1 MHLQLKLKSK
11 SWHIYLNLWLE
22 DGRGMLEG
30 FTAAYKFQISNIK
43 FQNQGMTNKFKIIND
58 PVHGFIQIPHEIIF
72 DVIEHRY
79 FQRLR
84 RISQTGLLNLIFPGA
99 THTRFHH
106 ALGAMHLMFTALE
119 TLKLKGVKISREEEK
134 SAMLAILLHDIG
146 HGPFSHALEN
156 MLMDDWHHEKLSL
169 LLMNKMNGE
178 FGGELSMAMEM
189 FQGKYHRKFFNQLI
203 SSQLDVDRL
212 DYLKRDSFYSGV
224 SEGNINTQRII
235 SMMNVSHEELVI
247 DAKGIYSIEN
257 FLTARMFMYWQVYYH
272 KTSALAEHLLV
283 KILDRAKKLV
293 SLGKD
298 LPASENLKYF
308 LHKNDFESA
317 TEEDIRRFTEL
328 DDNDVIQAMKFWTKN
343 EDFILS
349 YLCKCVIQRNF
360 PKTMIS
366 SKPFDK
372 AFIQEKVEKTNEK
385 FGIENGNKLV
395 DEISRSLLPY
405 NSEKQPIYLL
415 QKNGEKI
422 TLENSENQILSS
434 SINQLNTKYIL
445 SFPREI

>member
-1 MHLQLKLKSK
+1 M
-11 SWHIYLNLWLE
+11 
-22 DGRGMLEG
+22 
-30 FTAAYKFQISNIK
+30 SN
-43 FQNQGMTNKFKIIND
+43 TNKLKIIND
-58 PVHGFIQIPHEIIF
+58 PVHGFIKIPHEILF

-119 TLKLKGVKISREEEK
+119 TLKLKGVEISKEEEK
-134 SAMLAILLHDIG
+134 SAMLAILLHDVG

-169 LLMNKMNGE
+169 LLMNKMNEE

-212 DYLKRDSFYSGV
+212 DYLKRDSFYTGV
-224 SEGNINTQRII
+224 SEGNVNTQRII
-235 SMMNVSHEELVI
+235 SMMNVSDEELVI

-283 KILDRAKKLV
+283 KILDRAKFLI
-293 SLGKD
+293 SEGKD

-308 LHKNDFESA
+308 LTRNHFETASD
-317 TEEDIRRFTEL
+317 EDIRRFTEL
-328 DDNDVIQAMKFWTKN
+328 DDNDVIQAMKFWCKN
-343 EDFILS
+343 EDFVLS
-349 YLCKCVIQRNF
+349 YLCKCVIQRDF
-360 PKTMIS
+360 LKTKIS
-366 SKPFDK
+366 SKPFDPE
-372 AFIQEKVEKTNEK
+372 FINAKIEKTNAV
-385 FGIENGNKLV
+385 FSIENGEQLV
-395 DEISRSLLPY
+395 DQISRNLLPY
-405 NSEKQPIYLL
+405 NAEKQPIYLL
-415 QKNGEKI
+415 LKNGEKI
-422 TLENSENQILSS
+422 TLENSENQILSTY
-434 SINQLNTKYIL
+434 INQPNTKYIL
-445 SFPREI
+445 SFPREIL